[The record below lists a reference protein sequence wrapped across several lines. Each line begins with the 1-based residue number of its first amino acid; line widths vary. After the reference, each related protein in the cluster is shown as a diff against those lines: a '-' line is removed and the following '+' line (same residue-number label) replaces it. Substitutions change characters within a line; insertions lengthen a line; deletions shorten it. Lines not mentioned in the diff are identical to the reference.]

1 MENKHVKFFLLTI
14 LVAVK
19 SVTSAGQD
27 VRGEYFDQ
35 LELSVYKTYMYTS
48 LELTY
53 SKPSIDW
60 YSGYSLVLLTGPFGE
75 TKSVDGYKKSLIA
88 SEWYQRFGLG
98 YQLNR
103 TIRSSRVSSFGT
115 YFSSKL
121 LLTTFYGDGVDAIG
135 VATDTV
141 SGEQFQIVMFYP
153 EVYNWTLSL
162 HLEVGLRYQYF
173 ISSNWAVSTQLG
185 IVSNELFNSINNF
198 NPKFHTLWNAS
209 GFRTAMKVGIVY
221 SFDSVNSD

>member
-1 MENKHVKFFLLTI
+1 MENKHVKLFLLTI
-14 LVAVK
+14 LLAVK
-19 SVTSAGQD
+19 SVTSMGQD

-53 SKPSIDW
+53 SKPSINW
-60 YSGYSLVLLTGPFGE
+60 YSGYSLALLTGPFGE

-88 SEWYQRFGLG
+88 SEWFQRFGLG

-103 TIRSSRVSSFGT
+103 TIRSSRVSSLGA

-121 LLTTFYGDGVDAIG
+121 LLTTFYGDGVDVIG
-135 VATDTV
+135 VATDSA
-141 SGEQFQIVMFYP
+141 SGEQYQIVMFFP
-153 EVYNWTLSL
+153 VVYDWTLSL
-162 HLEVGLRYQYF
+162 HLEVGIRCQYS

-185 IVSNELFNSINNF
+185 IVSNTLFNSINNF
-198 NPKFHTLWNAS
+198 IPKYHTWWNAS
-209 GFRTAMKVGIVY
+209 GFRTAMKVGIIY
-221 SFDSVNSD
+221 SFDPINSD